1 MPRIC
6 WWNWNRAAPTRLD
19 AAGCSVCGFA
29 GADGNRPT
37 RQFHAVGLGG
47 FRRGQPVLDGKFS
60 AELVKPVAALQP
72 AHDLASQARRRPRP
86 SLAAPACSRQHTN
99 SACEF
104 LGKSHFTPC
113 SAGHDFIHHPNR
125 TECGRSSGVEHNL
138 AKVRVESSNLFAR
151 SSLISDVK
159 DLGHQMPR
167 QRCLHGGHSHRCKRF
182 ASCRTK
188 RTFLKFLTRQQIDR
202 CIAYADHC

>member
-1 MPRIC
+1 MCTWAARLMPKIC
-6 WWNWNRAAPTRLD
+6 WWNWNRAALMRLD
-19 AAGCSVCGFA
+19 AAGCSVCGFV

-47 FRRGQPVLDGKFS
+47 FRRGQPVLDGEFS

-99 SACEF
+99 PACEY

-151 SSLISDVK
+151 SNQTGQPSGWPFALAGVHPNSLERRGFDQARIEPPLSS
-159 DLGHQMPR
+159 
-167 QRCLHGGHSHRCKRF
+167 SH
-182 ASCRTK
+182 ASVT
-188 RTFLKFLTRQQIDR
+188 
-202 CIAYADHC
+202 AV